1 MQIKELGEFRVIG
14 ILTEMLA
21 SQRSN
26 QGNAQSFSLNLS
38 VDNGDDTAAWS
49 VVSSEIQSEARPANE
64 LFTTDT
70 MVEGVHF
77 TRETTSWQDLGWKSL
92 ASNISDVA
100 SMGGLPAYA
109 LITLGLPHETEIA
122 DLENLYQGMIDI
134 SNEYGLTIVGGDMVR
149 SPVVF
154 ITVALI
160 GVMSGEPMVRTMA
173 RPGDL
178 VAVSGYLGNS
188 SGGLKLMLEGESQ
201 QSESE
206 IFLVESHRRP
216 RPSVAIGKT
225 LADSA
230 IVAAM
235 DVSDGLGDDL
245 SKLCLASNLSA
256 NIFDYKLPI
265 HPLLR
270 SRFPDDCVGLALGGG
285 EDYVL
290 LFTGSPDKVNQV
302 ILELPAG
309 AAVVGEILHGEPGCV
324 TVFNAQGE
332 VIPVGKRG
340 WDHFG

>member
-1 MQIKELGEFRVIG
+1 
-14 ILTEMLA
+14 
-21 SQRSN
+21 
-26 QGNAQSFSLNLS
+26 
-38 VDNGDDTAAWS
+38 
-49 VVSSEIQSEARPANE
+49 
-64 LFTTDT
+64 
-70 MVEGVHF
+70 
-77 TRETTSWQDLGWKSL
+77 
-92 ASNISDVA
+92 
-100 SMGGLPAYA
+100 
-109 LITLGLPHETEIA
+109 
-122 DLENLYQGMIDI
+122 
-134 SNEYGLTIVGGDMVR
+134 MVR

-324 TVFNAQGE
+324 TVFNAQGK
-332 VIPVGKRG
+332 VIPAGMRG
-340 WDHFG
+340 WDHFD